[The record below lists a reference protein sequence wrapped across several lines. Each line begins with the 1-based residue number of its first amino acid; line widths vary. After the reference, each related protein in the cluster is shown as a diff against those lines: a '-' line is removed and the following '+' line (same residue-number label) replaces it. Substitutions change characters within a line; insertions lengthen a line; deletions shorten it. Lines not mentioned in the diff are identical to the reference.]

1 MMKASTAVITAMK
14 KKDFVSNAPTLDF
27 DQKQMKT
34 AVGEAR
40 TAMKKLQDY
49 VQLVDA

>member
-1 MMKASTAVITAMK
+1 MKR
-14 KKDFVSNAPTLDF
+14 KDFASNAPTLDF
-27 DQKQMKT
+27 DQKQMK
-34 AVGEAR
+34 ASVGEAR